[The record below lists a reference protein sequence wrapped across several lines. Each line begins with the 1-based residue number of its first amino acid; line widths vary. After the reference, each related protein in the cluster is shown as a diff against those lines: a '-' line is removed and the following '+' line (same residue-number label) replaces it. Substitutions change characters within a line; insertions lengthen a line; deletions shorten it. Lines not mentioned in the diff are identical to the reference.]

1 MFSLKKIFYIV
12 CILLMSASFTC
23 AIEQG
28 QVFNLKTENSYI
40 IPLEKR
46 PLNLQNSNETA
57 VKVEAVTDIISDAST
72 LLVTTK
78 EEGISYISFKQG
90 DSEITIKFLIDNM
103 AEEYTDLLILD
114 KPKDVK

>member
-1 MFSLKKIFYIV
+1 MIKRIFYTFFVFLFSITW
-12 CILLMSASFTC
+12 AQ

-40 IPLEKR
+40 VPLKER
-46 PLNLQNSNETA
+46 PLNLQNSNEMA
-57 VKVEAVTDIISDAST
+57 VKIDAVTDIMGEESS
-72 LLVTTK
+72 LLITTK
-78 EEGISYISFKQG
+78 EEGISYVSFKQG
-90 DSEITIKFLIDNM
+90 DSEITIKILIDNR

>member
-1 MFSLKKIFYIV
+1 MLIIKRVFYSFFV
-12 CILLMSASFTC
+12 FLMTMSYAC

-40 IPLEKR
+40 IPLKKR
-46 PLNLQNSNETA
+46 PLNLQNSNEEA
-57 VKVEAVTDIISDAST
+57 IKVEAVTDVLSEEST

-90 DSEITIKFLIDNM
+90 ENEITIKILVDNM